1 MNEVKKNLSVVS
13 VLLLA
18 VGASWA
24 MASLFHQATVMYV
37 PMVFWFAVF
46 LGLGL
51 GVTWLVQ
58 WLRGRLT
65 AKMLVGIV
73 ICVTLVLELGFGLVT
88 SVIYLINY
96 HHYTVTSFP
105 WYWGFSF
112 AQYLGGPVVTVC
124 AVAWAVLHI
133 KEDRRNVRDIRL
145 LCLLILI
152 CTVPYAVVAVSRR
165 HGLWRIGSFFMYA
178 LLIGL
183 EGGVLWFLRRWEDN
197 LRSGGAYKLPPKQKS
212 PLPPTKSLWNFADF
226 AIVVLPLMIIGAL
239 LPWLLHTRHVWYNLM
254 TVVGNLLGVCLLF
267 VTAAWLVA
275 HHHGTRQK
283 MNHLLILNLIAIV
296 LTVAAAVIWTVWFN
310 AKEIYPLTRLRA
322 DTAIHLGIA
331 YFVPFVLGE
340 ILSFVLILRLRKRL
354 HPERAA
360 FDPLWLA
367 ILLVLSLLLG
377 FGMMHMVSET
387 EYRKEAESI
396 VTEIKVN
403 DQGDHLELHVHP
415 VKYIGS
421 TSFGDR
427 SWQEG
432 KAYYI
437 GVSAAWSPFLELKP
451 FFYRHGVPVKDEIT
465 EIYIQKSPGV
475 FALAA
480 FKNPE
485 TGQWQIAEE
494 A

>member
-1 MNEVKKNLSVVS
+1 
-13 VLLLA
+13 
-18 VGASWA
+18 
-24 MASLFHQATVMYV
+24 
-37 PMVFWFAVF
+37 
-46 LGLGL
+46 
-51 GVTWLVQ
+51 
-58 WLRGRLT
+58 
-65 AKMLVGIV
+65 
-73 ICVTLVLELGFGLVT
+73 
-88 SVIYLINY
+88 
-96 HHYTVTSFP
+96 
-105 WYWGFSF
+105 
-112 AQYLGGPVVTVC
+112 
-124 AVAWAVLHI
+124 
-133 KEDRRNVRDIRL
+133 
-145 LCLLILI
+145 
-152 CTVPYAVVAVSRR
+152 
-165 HGLWRIGSFFMYA
+165 MYA

-183 EGGVLWFLRRWEDN
+183 ESGVLCFLKRWEDN

-212 PLPPTKSLWNFADF
+212 PLPPAKSLWNFADF
-226 AIVVLPLMIIGAL
+226 AIVVLPLMVIGAL
-239 LPWLLHTRHVWYNLM
+239 MPWLLHTRHVWYNLM

-340 ILSFVLILRLRKRL
+340 ILSFILILRLRKRL
-354 HPERAA
+354 RPEKAA

-377 FGMMHMVSET
+377 FGMMHMVSGT
-387 EYRKEAESI
+387 EYRQEAESI
-396 VTEIKVN
+396 VTEIKLN

-432 KAYYI
+432 EAYYI
-437 GVSAAWSPFLELKP
+437 GVSAGWSPFLELKP

-485 TGQWQIAEE
+485 TGQWQIAES
-494 A
+494 